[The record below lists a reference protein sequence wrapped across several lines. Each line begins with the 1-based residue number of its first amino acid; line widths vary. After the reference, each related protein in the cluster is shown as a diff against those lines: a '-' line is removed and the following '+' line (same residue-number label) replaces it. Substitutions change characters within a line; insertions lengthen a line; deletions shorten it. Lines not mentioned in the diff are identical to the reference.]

1 MEARIDR
8 DDDGQPLAVW
18 LSASTGAGIELLEQ
32 AIAER
37 LGTSMIS
44 GRLLLPPD
52 QGRVRS
58 MLYQQH
64 AVAAETHRDDGASE
78 LDVRLPHHDW
88 MRILSAG
95 DLSPDQLHW
104 LS

>member
-1 MEARIDR
+1 MATLR
-8 DDDGQPLAVW
+8 DFIRVLFR
-18 LSASTGAGIELLEQ
+18 SK

-95 DLSPDQLHW
+95 DLSPDQIGRAASRAGRRRW
-104 LS
+104 VRR